1 MSYEKKTFN
10 EIVNKS
16 KYLSI
21 RNQKN
26 WWLDSNIQKIF
37 REACDHFLEYNL
49 NEELTSNKKSGIV
62 ICGGGKYLLST
73 YCVIKGIRHFGCSLP
88 ITLFCYNEE
97 EITEKDK
104 KLFSNLDV
112 KIRTLSNDPE
122 AKKFRNLK
130 SYAIKI
136 YSICYCDYENVIL
149 IDADNLPFFD
159 ISELQNTDEYDYEC
173 IFFKDIIH
181 DLKNSVINNNYLN
194 PHNCEVFGVE
204 HNGYESTDS
213 GLIYINKHLYRS
225 ELLLTKWYNEFS
237 DFYYNF
243 NLGDKDLYLFAWKK
257 MNRYFHFNYEIPE
270 RRNLCCLIHKD
281 RYGRELSCHLA
292 GSHNKIKDDIFAL
305 DNIDHGEIYKDFIKQ
320 YKNIKDKKIKMS

>member
-73 YCVIKGIRHFGCSLP
+73 YCVVKGIRHFGCSLP

-104 KLFSNLDV
+104 FAHQIIPRMKLKQPNGLKQFQRV
-112 KIRTLSNDPE
+112 KIFE
-122 AKKFRNLK
+122 
-130 SYAIKI
+130 
-136 YSICYCDYENVIL
+136 
-149 IDADNLPFFD
+149 
-159 ISELQNTDEYDYEC
+159 
-173 IFFKDIIH
+173 
-181 DLKNSVINNNYLN
+181 
-194 PHNCEVFGVE
+194 
-204 HNGYESTDS
+204 
-213 GLIYINKHLYRS
+213 
-225 ELLLTKWYNEFS
+225 
-237 DFYYNF
+237 
-243 NLGDKDLYLFAWKK
+243 
-257 MNRYFHFNYEIPE
+257 
-270 RRNLCCLIHKD
+270 
-281 RYGRELSCHLA
+281 
-292 GSHNKIKDDIFAL
+292 
-305 DNIDHGEIYKDFIKQ
+305 
-320 YKNIKDKKIKMS
+320 